1 MKDKLAELVAAQIS
15 ADEALKNLTA
25 AISRFN
31 DASEHVSKVSKE
43 FGEMLKRLDIPYIDA
58 LEAEDNG

>member
-1 MKDKLAELVAAQIS
+1 MKDKLAELIASQIS

-25 AISRFN
+25 AISKFT
-31 DASEHVSKVSKE
+31 DATEHTCKVAKE
-43 FGEMLKRLDIPYIDA
+43 FGEMLARLDIPYIDA

>member
-1 MKDKLAELVAAQIS
+1 MKDKLDELIASQIE
-15 ADEALKNLTA
+15 ADEALKNLKA

-31 DASEHVSKVSKE
+31 DAFGYASKISKE
-43 FGEMLKRLDIPYIDA
+43 FGEMLARLDIPYIDA